1 MDPGRFE
8 DLLGRTFLG
17 PTLAGACYAGD
28 VQAAERFLR
37 IPTVDVNH
45 QGKFGRTA
53 LHNCTYTDRVQLT
66 RLLLDQPTIDVNVR
80 NDRGKTALWYAC
92 SLGNAEIVR
101 MLLAMAGVDAWAA
114 PTAGPDTGLAP
125 LQAAQRAGH
134 DEIAAIVARFV
145 PCDQAVPVA
154 EVAERQQG
162 SGCIALGGAGMAAAA
177 RAATAAPASAACGDE
192 VGGAGSGDGDD
203 TSSSDDEDV
212 EEEDDGT

>member
-1 MDPGRFE
+1 MDAARFE
-8 DLLGRTFLG
+8 DLLARTRLG

-37 IPTVDVNH
+37 IPTVDVNV
-45 QGKFGRTA
+45 QGRFGRTA
-53 LHNCTYTDRVQLT
+53 LHNCTYTDRTHLT
-66 RLLLDQPTIDVNVR
+66 RLLLDQPAIDVNVR

-101 MLLAMAGVDAWAA
+101 MLLAVGGVDAWAA
-114 PTAGPDTGLAP
+114 PTAGPDAGLAP

-134 DEIAAIVARFV
+134 DEIAAIVACFV

-162 SGCIALGGAGMAAAA
+162 SGGAGMAAAA

-192 VGGAGSGDGDD
+192 MGDAGSGDGDD
-203 TSSSDDEDV
+203 TSSSDDED
-212 EEEDDGT
+212 EDDDGT